1 MNAESRR
8 RFLMR
13 ASAHLRFDINNL
25 GPAFEDAHALGAKYA
40 TSSSLQRPESP
51 MSLQH
56 YFAEQEG
63 PFARMSQLQAAQVAY
78 DYLRSLD

>member
-1 MNAESRR
+1 
-8 RFLMR
+8 
-13 ASAHLRFDINNL
+13 
-25 GPAFEDAHALGAKYA
+25 
-40 TSSSLQRPESP
+40 